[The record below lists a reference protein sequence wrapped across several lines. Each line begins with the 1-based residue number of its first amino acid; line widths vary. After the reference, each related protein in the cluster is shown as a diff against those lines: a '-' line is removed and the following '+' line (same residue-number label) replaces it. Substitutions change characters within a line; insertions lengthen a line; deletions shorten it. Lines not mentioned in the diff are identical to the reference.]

1 MKEAELGED
10 ARAGSERKL
19 NTKVWGGQKVTRES
33 QDRIVWGMVLGDVTV
48 GGVRKT
54 RIEQDFEGS
63 WDFARSEW
71 LEKAL
76 SGN

>member
-33 QDRIVWGMVLGDVTV
+33 QDRIGLGD
-48 GGVRKT
+48 GSGRYNNWRGEENKD
-54 RIEQDFEGS
+54 RIRF
-63 WDFARSEW
+63 
-71 LEKAL
+71 
-76 SGN
+76 

>member
-33 QDRIVWGMVLGDVTV
+33 QDRIVLGDGS
-48 GGVRKT
+48 GGCN
-54 RIEQDFEGS
+54 S
-63 WDFARSEW
+63 WRGEENKDRTGF
-71 LEKAL
+71 
-76 SGN
+76 